1 MLASC
6 MALIDEPSD
15 KEKFEEIYIRY
26 KDMMYETAVSIIKNE
41 TEAED
46 IVQDSFFKIAK
57 HISRFSE
64 IDQKKTASFIFII
77 VRNTAFDYLRKEKR
91 LDAVPYEDV
100 DTPDKIIMPEF
111 ERVISESGMGYVMD
125 HIKSMDKIYTDAMN
139 LRYIYGFTISEIA
152 QLLGITPNNA
162 EMRIY
167 RARLMLREKLEGNGH
182 EVK

>member
-1 MLASC
+1 MLTSC

-26 KDMMYETAVSIIKNE
+26 RDMMYETAVSVIKDV

-46 IVQDSFFKIAK
+46 IVQDSFLKIAK
-57 HISRFSE
+57 NISKFSGAVS
-64 IDQKKTASFIFII
+64 DKTASFIFII

-91 LDAVPYEDV
+91 MEAVPYDDV
-100 DTPDKIIMPEF
+100 NTSDKILMPEF
-111 ERVISESGMGYVMD
+111 ERVLSDSGMGYIMD
-125 HIKSMDKIYTDAMN
+125 HIKDMDKIYTDAMK

-167 RARLMLREKLEGNGH
+167 RARLMLKEKLEGDGH
-182 EVK
+182 DVK